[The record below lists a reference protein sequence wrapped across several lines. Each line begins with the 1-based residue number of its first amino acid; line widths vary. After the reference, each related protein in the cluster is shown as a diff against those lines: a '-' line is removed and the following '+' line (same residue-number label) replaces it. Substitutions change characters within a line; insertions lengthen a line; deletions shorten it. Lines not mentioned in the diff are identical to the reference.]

1 MGIVVVAT
9 LATGGESALAAK
21 NPSLKCRGVVAK
33 GVEGIVKSGLKA
45 LDSCHKLR
53 DKGRSSGD
61 CNELDGNATVSRAL
75 ARARAKVDALCRAD
89 DPVLQ
94 NYPNGTVDGV
104 KNVLFPAVVARLEES
119 GREIQGAPTFEG
131 DKATVKRF
139 AKCHGA
145 VGKARSAIVGEIF
158 KASSSCQKRLDKGAS
173 QFSAI
178 APECI
183 ASPGG
188 KSGKAVARVSGQCSG
203 IDGPAVGSCASI
215 PDCIVSAATAD
226 GQLLARL
233 AFGGPTQCGNGLQE
247 LGEDCDDGN
256 TTDGDGCP
264 STCRNAVCG
273 DGVQAGS
280 EQCDDGNQ
288 SPNDACTNTCETAR
302 CGDGF
307 VQEGVEECD
316 DAAPPADA
324 TCVSCELA
332 AATCGADGLVQAT
345 IELQYPSG
353 NPRPGVLRAQLEY
366 PDFVSV
372 PGAED
377 SPEVLAAITD
387 LSGVGITVARDDDA
401 ASAVTVGYIDFDTVT
416 EPNVLAG
423 PLYRAQLQGCAAG
436 TPIRPRDFSCTVV
449 EAGDALGVPLES
461 VTCRVLSLTASG
473 ITPPSTTST
482 VATPT
487 TSSTSSSATAG
498 STTTTTLT
506 SALCG
511 NGMTDAGETC
521 DDGNTVNE
529 DSCPGD
535 CVVEPCTPT
544 LDAGP
549 VVTVS
554 LDNQQGT
561 ALGVGTVFL
570 DYPEGLV
577 LLPGAG
583 EDSQV
588 QAAVTGRPT
597 SGSPTCVV
605 NDRDHGVQF
614 GCFSFGGAGFP
625 DGQLFRAAFRRCQ
638 SAATPTVQAFTC
650 AIIEAG
656 AAGTGAEVPATCTVT
671 LD

>member
-1 MGIVVVAT
+1 MGIAVAV
-9 LATGGESALAAK
+9 AAVGARDARAAK
-21 NPSLKCRGVVAK
+21 SPSLKCRAAVAQGVD
-33 GVEGIVKSGLKA
+33 GIIKSGLKA
-45 LDSCHKLR
+45 LDSCHKQR
-53 DKGRSSGD
+53 DKGRSSAD
-61 CNELDGNATVSRAL
+61 CNALAANANVVRAL
-75 ARARAKVDALCRAD
+75 ARARSKVDALCRAG

-94 NYPNGTVDGV
+94 NYPSATTDGV
-104 KNVLFPAVVARLEES
+104 KNVLFPAVVARLEQS
-119 GREIQGAPTFEG
+119 GRDIQGAPTFEG
-131 DKATVKRF
+131 DKATVKRL
-139 AKCHGA
+139 ARCHGA
-145 VGKARSAIVGEIF
+145 IGKARSAIVGEIF
-158 KASSSCQKRLDKGAS
+158 KASSGCQKRLDKGAS

-188 KSGKAVARVSGQCSG
+188 KSGKAVGKVSGLCSG
-203 IDGPAVGSCASI
+203 IEGATVGSCASI
-215 PDCIVSAATAD
+215 PDCIVNAATAD

-256 TTDGDGCP
+256 TADGDDCP
-264 STCRNAVCG
+264 ATCRNAACG
-273 DGVQAGS
+273 DGVRAGS
-280 EQCDDGNQ
+280 EECDDGNT
-288 SPNDACTNTCETAR
+288 SNADACTNTCETAR

-316 DAAPPADA
+316 DAAPAGGTA
-324 TCVSCELA
+324 CVSCELA

-345 IELQYPSG
+345 VELQYPEG

-366 PDFVSV
+366 PDFVSI

-377 SPEVLAAITD
+377 APEVLAAITD
-387 LSGVGITVARDDDA
+387 LSGVGILVARDDDA
-401 ASAVTVGYIDFDTVT
+401 ASAVTVAYLDFDNSL
-416 EPNVLAG
+416 EPNLVSG
-423 PLYRAQLQGCAAG
+423 PLYRAQLRGCAAG
-436 TPIRPRDFSCTVV
+436 TPIRPRDFACTVV
-449 EAGDALGVPLES
+449 EVGDPLGGPLQD

-473 ITPPSTTST
+473 ITPPTTSST
-482 VATPT
+482 AATPT
-487 TSSTSSSATAG
+487 TSSSTSSAAG
-498 STTTTTLT
+498 TTSTSTTLIA
-506 SALCG
+506 ALCG
-511 NGMTDAGETC
+511 NGMVDAGETC

-535 CVVEPCTPT
+535 CAVDPCTPT

-561 ALGVGTVFL
+561 AFGVATVFL

-577 LLPGAG
+577 LLPGSG
-583 EDSQV
+583 EDSQA

-605 NDRDHGVQF
+605 NDRDHGLQF

-625 DGQLFRAAFRRCQ
+625 EGQLFSAAFKRCQ
-638 SAATPTVQAFTC
+638 GAAAPTAQSFRCTV
-650 AIIEAG
+650 IEAG
-656 AAGTGAEVPATCTVT
+656 AAGTGEEVSAICTVT
-671 LD
+671 LT